1 MLRRSWQSKVAVL
14 MLLGLSTA
22 TVTPIVMLEQPAMAG
37 IFAQSGSSG
46 SSSRDRDNGSFRD
59 RDSRDRDNGSFRDR
73 NSGSFRD
80 VLSGTRIRVEEQDG
94 KKIVISPKETFAAT
108 LITTEEVRS
117 NRGTILIPRGTK
129 VEGEFRPAGDQ
140 EGTQFFARRIIFRD
154 GTERNLEAS
163 SNIINTRKKI
173 SKGVNI
179 NPIWQGALVG
189 GGASAIISSIV
200 SDVGIFK
207 VLGGAGA
214 GALAGYLIAGRKK
227 TEVIIV
233 EPSESMEL
241 TLDSDLVLSN

>member
-14 MLLGLSTA
+14 MVLGLSTA

-37 IFAQSGSSG
+37 IFAQSGSTVR
-46 SSSRDRDNGSFRD
+46 SST
-59 RDSRDRDNGSFRDR
+59 
-73 NSGSFRD
+73 D

-129 VEGEFRPAGDQ
+129 VEGEFRPARDQ

-241 TLDSDLVLSN
+241 TLDSDLVLSNQY